1 MAFKR
6 PTTTPTPDEIFDEWV
21 HKLKH
26 AELLVLLYIVRRT
39 FGFRDRYG
47 EIKDGDTI
55 SLRQFHE
62 GIVTRAGRR
71 LDHGC
76 GVRSKT
82 SLTAALKRLEELGL
96 IRVRRTESAE
106 KGNETTWYA
115 LAFAADDDRGDVPP
129 KNPAPPDATDETQ
142 SRTNGEEVSVA
153 LDHEA
158 VRGECDAS
166 PVRVGGSYRGGYA
179 DRTGGGTRIVPG
191 GVRKTHSQQTDETT
205 NRPKQQTDV
214 SKRKGPSGRKSLPL
228 DSTDSRTLG
237 GNSSLMV
244 TTEPDAVP
252 VAAAVAHLA
261 TEFGDDAP
269 HASGTRVTNMA
280 RGAGIDDTAL
290 LALLDEA
297 AAITR
302 SQAGV
307 ITKRGR
313 GGAVIRM
320 PYLLATLQGLVEATT
335 DAATIG
341 APMSRVSV
349 MPSPVVPPRPDL
361 VDPPAT
367 TEAEALWRDVRGE
380 VRRDVTAENYAAWF
394 VSTHAL
400 ALDEE
405 VLRIGVPTPFH
416 GQWLEHKL
424 HGCVER
430 ALARTGH
437 DGVRV
442 AYAVVA
448 PGEGTASDDQVGGE
462 AVVRAQ
468 LGDRGIALAP
478 PAAAPPAFLPVAP
491 SPVAP
496 TACPTRPVE
505 GSVAARD
512 DCPRPCNTAWRSV
525 TAEVTRD
532 GDAGATGSGL
542 SPILEVAGR
551 GAATIAQGEARR

>member
-106 KGNETTWYA
+106 KGNETTWFA
-115 LAFAADDDRGDVPP
+115 LAFAADNDEDDVPP

-142 SRTNGEEVSVA
+142 SRTNGAEVSVA

-166 PVRVGGSYRGGYA
+166 PVRVHGSYRGGYA
-179 DRTGGGTRIVPG
+179 DRTGRGTRIVPG

-205 NRPKQQTDV
+205 NRTKQQTDV
-214 SKRKGPSGRKSLPL
+214 SKRKGHSGRKSLSL

-252 VAAAVAHLA
+252 VAVAHLA

-269 HASGTRVTNMA
+269 HASGTRVTNMG

-313 GGAVIRM
+313 DGAVIRM
-320 PYLLATLQGLVEATT
+320 PYLLATLQGLIEATT
-335 DAATIG
+335 DAATTG
-341 APMSRVSV
+341 APVSCVSV
-349 MPSPVVPPRPDL
+349 MPSPVVPPGLDL
-361 VDPPAT
+361 DDPPAT
-367 TEAEALWRDVRGE
+367 TEAEALWRDVRGD

-400 ALDEE
+400 ALDEG

-424 HGCVER
+424 RGCVER

-437 DGVRV
+437 GGVRV
-442 AYAVVA
+442 AYDVIV
-448 PGEGTASDDQVGGE
+448 PGEGAACDDQVGGG
-462 AVVRAQ
+462 AIARVPQ
-468 LGDRGIALAP
+468 GDHGIALAP
-478 PAAAPPAFLPVAP
+478 PAAAPPAFPPVAP
-491 SPVAP
+491 FPVAP
-496 TACPTRPVE
+496 AACPPQPVE
-505 GSVAARD
+505 GSVVAPD
-512 DCPRPCNTAWRSV
+512 DCAWPCRTAGRSV
-525 TAEVTRD
+525 TAEVARD
-532 GDAGATGSGL
+532 RDAGATGAGL

-551 GAATIAQGEARR
+551 GAAIIAQGEGTR